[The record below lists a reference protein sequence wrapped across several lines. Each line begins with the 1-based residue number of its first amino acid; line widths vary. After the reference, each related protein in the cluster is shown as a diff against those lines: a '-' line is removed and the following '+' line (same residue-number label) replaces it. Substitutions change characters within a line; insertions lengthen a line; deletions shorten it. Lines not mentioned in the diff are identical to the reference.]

1 MHMESVYGDDGSTR
15 KISDEIVWKRIN
27 SPHQFDILQL
37 ISARSGWIFSSADV
51 GHITPVVGA
60 IWHTSWGD

>member
-1 MHMESVYGDDGSTR
+1 MHMESVYGDDESTR
-15 KISDEIVWKRIN
+15 KISNKIIGKRIN

-37 ISARSGWIFSSADV
+37 ISARSWWIFLSADM
-51 GHITPVVGA
+51 GHITPIVGA